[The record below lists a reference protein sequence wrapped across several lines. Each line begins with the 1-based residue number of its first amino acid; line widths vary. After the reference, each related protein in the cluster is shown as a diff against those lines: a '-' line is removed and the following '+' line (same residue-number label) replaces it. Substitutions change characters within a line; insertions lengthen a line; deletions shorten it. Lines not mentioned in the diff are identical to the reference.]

1 MGGWLLKHIDHIIK
15 DSLLNSITG
24 YAFKVAILQ
33 TTKYLKT
40 IRVPYCL
47 IAALI
52 MFIPA
57 ILSCISETE
66 NVILFKSS
74 LVTYTYDKLL
84 NSDQNRTKDIRAT
97 FFILRLI
104 TQKETTHCSL
114 RVKDGLRLITAST

>member
-1 MGGWLLKHIDHIIK
+1 M
-15 DSLLNSITG
+15 
-24 YAFKVAILQ
+24 
-33 TTKYLKT
+33 
-40 IRVPYCL
+40 PYCL

-104 TQKETTHCSL
+104 TQKETTHFFESTI
-114 RVKDGLRLITAST
+114 KDGLRLITAST